1 MRKER
6 MSEGR
11 WKLSGGPV
19 PGSVRPSS
27 RVLEYAE
34 ALSRLLVNKLGSRQA
49 GSRRLK
55 AWSDPRA
62 EVVVRSDG
70 LAPYLGDA
78 ERGTRGAK
86 AFRVLAP
93 TFTTLVYEQRIVN

>member
-1 MRKER
+1 MAV
-6 MSEGR
+6 GR
-11 WKLSGGPV
+11 GKLNGGPV
-19 PGSVRPSS
+19 PRSARPSS
-27 RVLEYAE
+27 RVLASEREE
-34 ALSRLLVNKLGSRQA
+34 APCGLLVNKLGSRQA

-70 LAPYLGDA
+70 LAPYLGNA

-86 AFRVLAP
+86 ALRVIAP
-93 TFTTLVYEQRIVN
+93 TFTTLVYEQRT